1 ATFGAAAFMSG
12 NSKSTLTK
20 DVTDQLLAERGDVVK
35 VKSNPL
41 EAKLDRDGLEM
52 LRRLSAPRQ

>member
-1 ATFGAAAFMSG
+1 MSG